1 MANIAALPNSG
12 AGLSSLQDLYNL
24 INGSTTTTSGG
35 TTVTNEGISQDGL
48 NAMLTN
54 ALGSTNGLAAISSGQ
69 RGAGG
74 YGSSVNTL
82 LTNDLLSRAAGQI
95 AANNKTTTITKPETA
110 VTTGGVSGGGL
121 TKTASFLGALQQL
134 SSVTGTDKKPG
145 GLIGSA
151 MDQVNNLFGTNV
163 GGGSPGGTNLFSGD
177 SQLSQSNVGG
187 GDLSGVTFNTPT
199 ADTTSAADSVGVP
212 SSDAGT
218 TSSPDWTN
226 SMDVGSTDDWLP
238 LKFADGGYVKTN
250 GGNKPIVANAGSAKN
265 PIRLAD
271 GGSVSKKSL
280 SILGTS
286 QFNGAPDP
294 TQTLAGGV
302 SSENAPQGAAASTAQ
317 AIDPNA
323 LPTQTTQIAPDS
335 SSDVGKSSGPS
346 PDDSVS
352 FNQGMGDFS
361 KSVGFLGAL
370 TGNSALSGIG
380 ALSKIASED
389 SFTSAGLDVA
399 NIATKGALGQAVGL
413 YNAVDNPGVTSGVNA
428 AAAFNPISRLVN
440 MGLNIAGLPSLGS
453 QVSTAVA
460 NNMSG
465 DPLDNMLAINNNFG
479 ANQDKS
485 TVPNAGAAVGSDIA
499 TPAPVDQSVGMDA
512 GSSANTDTSNS
523 GDSSGGGGGSYANG
537 GEVDGPGTSV
547 SDSIHA
553 QLSDGEYVLP
563 ADIVKMIGV
572 DNLDKILADH
582 HTPAAVQK
590 LRSFAR

>member
-1 MANIAALPNSG
+1 
-12 AGLSSLQDLYNL
+12 
-24 INGSTTTTSGG
+24 
-35 TTVTNEGISQDGL
+35 
-48 NAMLTN
+48 
-54 ALGSTNGLAAISSGQ
+54 
-69 RGAGG
+69 
-74 YGSSVNTL
+74 
-82 LTNDLLSRAAGQI
+82 
-95 AANNKTTTITKPETA
+95 
-110 VTTGGVSGGGL
+110 
-121 TKTASFLGALQQL
+121 
-134 SSVTGTDKKPG
+134 
-145 GLIGSA
+145 
-151 MDQVNNLFGTNV
+151 MDQVNKLFGTNV
-163 GGGSPGGTNLFSGD
+163 GGGSPRGTNLFSGD

-199 ADTTSAADSVGVP
+199 ADTTPTADSVGV
-212 SSDAGT
+212 SS
-218 TSSPDWTN
+218 SDWTN

-238 LKFADGGYVKTN
+238 LKFADGGYVKGN
-250 GGNKPIVANAGSAKN
+250 GGNKPIVANVGSAKN

-302 SSENAPQGAAASTAQ
+302 SSENAPQGAAASTTQ

-323 LPTQTTQIAPDS
+323 LPAGSNSPTPSS
-335 SSDVGKSSGPS
+335 SSDGVTGSFGQSDGDNPG
-346 PDDSVS
+346 VN

-361 KSVGFLGAL
+361 KGVSFLGAL
-370 TGNSALSGIG
+370 TGNSALSGVG
-380 ALSKIASED
+380 AVSKIASED

-440 MGLNIAGLPSLGS
+440 MGLNVAGLPSLGS

-485 TVPNAGAAVGSDIA
+485 TVPNAGAAVGSDVA
-499 TPAPVDQSVGMDA
+499 TPAPASQSVGMDV
-512 GSSANTDTSNS
+512 GSGASTDTSNS
-523 GDSSGGGGGSYANG
+523 GEGDSGGGGGSYANG